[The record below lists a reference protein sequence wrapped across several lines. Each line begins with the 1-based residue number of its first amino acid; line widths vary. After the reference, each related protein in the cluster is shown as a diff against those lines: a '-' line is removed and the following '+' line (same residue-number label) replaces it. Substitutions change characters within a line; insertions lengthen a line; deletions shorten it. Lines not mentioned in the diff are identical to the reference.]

1 MGQNNK
7 VRESSYI
14 KITNQLS
21 HKEKLQMHYE
31 AVSNDEIK
39 MNKKQEQRLFIYQV
53 IFVIVIITL
62 AFVKEKFFPSDIGW
76 VQWIMQKL

>member
-1 MGQNNK
+1 MGQNSK

-21 HKEKLQMHYE
+21 HKEKLQLHYE
-31 AVSNDEIK
+31 AVSGNEVK
-39 MNKKQEQRLFIYQV
+39 VNKKQERHLFIYQL

-76 VQWIMQKL
+76 VQWIMQKF

>member
-1 MGQNNK
+1 MGQNSK

-14 KITNQLS
+14 KITAPLS
-21 HKEKLQMHYE
+21 QKEELQMHYE
-31 AVSNDEIK
+31 AVSDNEIK
-39 MNKKQEQRLFIYQV
+39 VNKKQERHLFIYQV

-76 VQWIMQKL
+76 VQWIVQKI

>member
-31 AVSNDEIK
+31 AVSCEEIK
-39 MNKKQEQRLFIYQV
+39 ANKKQEKRLFIYQV
-53 IFVIVIITL
+53 ILVIVIISL
-62 AFVKEKFFPSDIGW
+62 AYVKEKYFPSHIDW
-76 VQWIMQKL
+76 VEGIMKEI